1 MLSVLEIR
9 VVLLDMSNVFDKI
22 WHEGLIYELR
32 QVGIPGEALAFIITF
47 LNNRFLRLI
56 PKRQSFNWLPT
67 KAVVPQ
73 GSFLGFLFL
82 LVYINDS
89 WEKTPFAVKLFADDT
104 SLFSAVN
111 DSSISVS
118 ELNKDSELVF
128 E

>member
-1 MLSVLEIR
+1 MHKSITVYFSLHTYGFMLSVLEIR

-89 WEKTPFAVKLFADDT
+89 WEKNYLRSQT
-104 SLFSAVN
+104 
-111 DSSISVS
+111 ICR
-118 ELNKDSELVF
+118 
-128 E
+128 